1 MPKVY
6 VIGKVPEYENM
17 FTNNGWTISS
27 YEDAEFVQFTGGE
40 DVSPILYGEH
50 NVYSGCNANRDTRE
64 VSIFRDALK
73 KGKNLL
79 SICRGSQFL
88 TVMAGHSLW
97 QDVNNH
103 AIFKGHEATMYDGTI
118 VQVSSTHHQMM
129 RLDGV
134 APYELLMWAG
144 RTTEKRGA
152 HGVFKQ
158 DDKDDKRDVESVFHH
173 EINAL
178 CFQPHPEFFDK
189 THQCQKAYFSL
200 IEAMF

>member
-6 VIGKVPEYENM
+6 VIGKERAYEDM
-17 FTNNGWTISS
+17 FTNNGWTLSS
-27 YEDAEFVQFTGGE
+27 YEDAEFIQFTGGE

-64 VSIFRDALK
+64 VSVFRDSLK
-73 KGKNLL
+73 RGKSILG
-79 SICRGSQFL
+79 ICRGSQFI

-97 QDVNNH
+97 QDVDNH
-103 AIFKGHEATMYDGTI
+103 AVYRGHQATMIDGTT
-118 VQVSSTHHQMM
+118 VEVSSTHHQMM

-144 RTTEKRGA
+144 LTDVKRGA
-152 HGVFKQ
+152 HGVYNQ
-158 DDKDDKRDVESVFHH
+158 DVTDTKRDVESVFHI

-178 CFQPHPEFFDK
+178 CFQPHPEFYDK
-189 THQCQKAYFSL
+189 HHPCQKAYFSL
-200 IEAMF
+200 IDAMF

>member
-1 MPKVY
+1 MITK
-6 VIGKVPEYENM
+6 
-17 FTNNGWTISS
+17 
-27 YEDAEFVQFTGGE
+27 
-40 DVSPILYGEH
+40 L
-50 NVYSGCNANRDTRE
+50 
-64 VSIFRDALK
+64 
-73 KGKNLL
+73 
-79 SICRGSQFL
+79 SQFL

-103 AIFKGHEATMYDGTI
+103 AIFKGHEATMYDGEI

-152 HGVFKQ
+152 HGIFKQ
-158 DDKDDKRDVESVFHH
+158 DGKDDRRDVESVFHH

-178 CFQPHPEFFDK
+178 CFQPHPEMYEK
-189 THQCQKAYFSL
+189 WHPCQDAYFKL
-200 IEAMF
+200 IEMMF